1 MQTFETVINQ
11 INKNQIAPF
20 YLLSGTEAYFI
31 DSIEKAIYNQ
41 VVTEE
46 TKDFDYSLFY
56 GKDTTAVEIIDTAKR
71 FPMLST
77 FHLIVVREAQYINQ
91 SLDPIVSY
99 LENPQ
104 PQSIIVFCY
113 KHRSF
118 DKRKKLH
125 QLASKAGVVLSFRPL
140 YDNQIPKWIQSQT
153 KKHKLSISPKA
164 LVLLAD
170 YLGSDL
176 LKIDKELEKFK
187 LILAEGEEI
196 TSALVEKHI
205 GLSKDFNTFE
215 LQNAIGTRNISR
227 SFQIVQYMSRNSKNH
242 PLPVILGTLH
252 SFFQKLLK
260 YHGLLKKTEAASL
273 LGINPYFVKDYQEA
287 AQYFSMRQTSQAL
300 HVIFQADLKSKGI
313 TGGHN
318 QHGAILKDL
327 LLRIFTL

>member
-1 MQTFETVINQ
+1 MQTFETIINQ
-11 INKNQIAPF
+11 ITRNQLAPF

-31 DSIEKAIYNQ
+31 DNIEKAIYNQ
-41 VVTEE
+41 VVTKE

-56 GKDTTAVEIIDTAKR
+56 GKDTTATEIIDTAKR
-71 FPMLST
+71 FPMLSK
-77 FHLIVVREAQYINQ
+77 FHLIVVREAQHINQ
-91 SLDPIVSY
+91 SLDPMALY
-99 LENPQ
+99 LKNPQ

-118 DKRKKLH
+118 DKRKKLY
-125 QLASKAGVVLSFRPL
+125 QLALKVGVVLSFGPL
-140 YDNQIPKWIQSQT
+140 YENQIPKWIQSQT
-153 KKHKLSISPKA
+153 KKYKISISPKA

-187 LILAEGEEI
+187 LILEEGEEI

-205 GLSKDFNTFE
+205 GVSKDFNTFE

-227 SFQIVQYMSRNSKNH
+227 SFQIVQYMSRNSKIH
-242 PLPVILGTLH
+242 PLPVTLGTLH

-260 YHGLLKKTEAASL
+260 YHGLRKKTGAASV
-273 LGINPYFVKDYQEA
+273 LGINPYFMKDYQEA

-300 HVIFQADLKSKGI
+300 HIIFQADLKSKGI
-313 TGGHN
+313 TGGQN
-318 QHGAILKDL
+318 QHGTILKNL
-327 LLRIFTL
+327 LLGLFSL